1 MKYKNKNK
9 IEKWKKKK
17 TEWKNKESEK
27 ESRNQELKSNNV
39 ISNKYRIGTKT
50 KTRKV
55 NALNEEKLYG
65 RNESNY

>member
-1 MKYKNKNK
+1 MS
-9 IEKWKKKK
+9 
-17 TEWKNKESEK
+17 EWKNKESEK
-27 ESRNQELKSNNV
+27 ESRNQELKSNHV